1 MLSIDVTLVT
11 NLETAF
17 DLGESAMSV
26 FQFDAVALPQE
37 AEDAR
42 REIRRFL
49 EKELVEDR
57 FAPHRCTWSS
67 FDADFSYRL
76 GQAGFIGMTWP
87 SEYGGKG
94 ASSLTRFV
102 ITEELLAAGSP
113 CGAHWVADRQS
124 GPQILRHGSDRAKNE
139 ILPKI
144 VAGECFFGI
153 GMSEPGA
160 GSDLAAVRT
169 SAKKVNGGWSI
180 SGQKIWT
187 TNAHNVQYMIVLA
200 RTGDAGASRH
210 EGLTQFIVDMTTPG
224 VTPRGITDLAGNHEF
239 NEVFFDDCFVP
250 DEMVVGQIG
259 EGWSLVTGE
268 LAFERSTPD
277 RFLSDFQ
284 LFRALVEQIGPEPDR
299 GQAVQIGAM
308 VAELSSLRRMSIS
321 VAGMLER
328 GEQPVVQAAMVKD
341 LGTAF
346 ERSVPEIARGIVAV
360 EPTKQTQNDFTEA
373 MADTILRA
381 PSFTLRGGTREI
393 LKSMIARGL
402 GLR

>member
-1 MLSIDVTLVT
+1 
-11 NLETAF
+11 
-17 DLGESAMSV
+17 MSV

-42 REIRRFL
+42 RDIRHFL
-49 EKELVEDR
+49 ANELAKDR
-57 FAPHRCTWSS
+57 FTPHRCTWSS
-67 FDADFSYRL
+67 FDAEFSNRL
-76 GQAGFIGMTWP
+76 GQAGFIGITLP
-87 SEYGGKG
+87 TEYGGKG
-94 ASSLTRFV
+94 ASTLTRFV

-113 CGAHWVADRQS
+113 CGAHWIADRQS
-124 GPQILRHGSDRAKNE
+124 GPQILRHGSDRAKAD

-144 VAGECFFGI
+144 AAGECFFGI

-160 GSDLAAVRT
+160 GSDLAAVKTRAT
-169 SAKKVNGGWSI
+169 KVDGGWSI
-180 SGQKIWT
+180 TGQKIWT
-187 TNAHNVQYMIVLA
+187 TNAHRVQFLIVLA
-200 RTGDAGASRH
+200 RTGDAGTSRH
-210 EGLTQFIVDMTTPG
+210 EGLTQFIVDMTTSG
-224 VTPRGITDLAGNHEF
+224 ITPRGITDLAGNHEF

-250 DEMVVGQIG
+250 DDMVIGQVG

-277 RFLSDFQ
+277 RFLTDFQ
-284 LFRALVEQIGPEPDR
+284 LFRGLVDEVGTDPDR

-308 VAELSSLRRMSIS
+308 VTELTSLRRMSMS
-321 VAGMLER
+321 LAGMLAR

-346 ERSVPEIARGIVAV
+346 ERSVPEIARGLITV
-360 EPTKQTQNDFTEA
+360 EPSRQTQNDFTEA
-373 MADTILRA
+373 MAETILRA